1 MSKGKVY
8 LIGAGPGDIGLITV
22 KGLEC
27 LKKADVIV
35 YDRLAN
41 PRLLSYKRN
50 DCELIYVGKS
60 PDRHTLT
67 QDEINQVL
75 VDEGLKGKNVVRL
88 KGGDPYVFGRGG
100 EEGEVLRA
108 AGIEFEVVPGI
119 TSAISVPCYAGIPV
133 THRDFTSTFTVIT
146 GHEDPTKED
155 SSINWP
161 RLATDPGTLIF
172 LMGVWQSFQDCRAVN
187 QIRQRSANADC
198 FNSLGH
204 QTGATGGYG
213 DVSQYYRRSC

>member
-67 QDEINQVL
+67 HTKLIKFWL
-75 VDEGLKGKNVVRL
+75 T
-88 KGGDPYVFGRGG
+88 
-100 EEGEVLRA
+100 RA
-108 AGIEFEVVPGI
+108 
-119 TSAISVPCYAGIPV
+119 
-133 THRDFTSTFTVIT
+133 
-146 GHEDPTKED
+146 
-155 SSINWP
+155 
-161 RLATDPGTLIF
+161 
-172 LMGVWQSFQDCRAVN
+172 
-187 QIRQRSANADC
+187 
-198 FNSLGH
+198 
-204 QTGATGGYG
+204 
-213 DVSQYYRRSC
+213 